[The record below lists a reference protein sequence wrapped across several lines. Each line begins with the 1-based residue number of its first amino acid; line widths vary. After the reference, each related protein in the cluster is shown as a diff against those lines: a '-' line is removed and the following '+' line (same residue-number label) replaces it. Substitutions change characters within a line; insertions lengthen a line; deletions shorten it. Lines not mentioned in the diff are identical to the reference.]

1 MSRAGDG
8 LAFWFVSASRASSN
22 GLLLFAV
29 LLVALNLRG
38 AIAAVAPV
46 LPEIRADLSL
56 SAGAAGLLTSLP
68 VLCFAAASPASAW
81 LARRVGLERA
91 VLLGLAGLAVATVLR
106 TLDDVP
112 VLLAGTLA
120 VGVAMTVGN
129 VVVPVVIK
137 RDFPLRAGRVT
148 GLYTA
153 ALAGGA
159 AMAAALTA
167 PIAAAWGWRVGLSV
181 WSLPVVVAL
190 VVWWLATTDLRAIAA
205 GRIADAGADREHRRR
220 GPRVWRSP
228 IAWAVTFFLGFQS
241 FAYFAITAW
250 LPTLLVDRAGLDI
263 ATASVGMSLFQ
274 LVGIPG
280 TLLIPLLAGRRP
292 QQVWLGVFV
301 ACCWC
306 TATTGLLFAPS
317 AWFVWTLVA
326 GFAQGSGISFAFT
339 VLVLRAHDTAS
350 ARDLSSMAQ
359 LVGYTLGAAGPAV
372 VGALYQ
378 STGDWVVP
386 LVLLVTETAMLAGL
400 AFVAG
405 QNRTVGQRSVDAN
418 LR

>member
-1 MSRAGDG
+1 M
-8 LAFWFVSASRASSN
+8 SASRASSS

-29 LLVALNLRG
+29 LLVAFNLRG

-46 LPEIRADLSL
+46 VPEISADLSL

-81 LARRVGLERA
+81 LARRTGLENA
-91 VLLGLAGLAVATVLR
+91 VLIGLVGIAVATVLR
-106 TLDDVP
+106 TLDGAP

-159 AMAAALTA
+159 ALAAALTA

-181 WSLPVVVAL
+181 WSLFVLVAV
-190 VVWWLATTDLRAIAA
+190 VVWWLATRDLRATAA
-205 GRIADAGADREHRRR
+205 ARIADGAAVRELRRR
-220 GPRVWRSP
+220 GPRVWSSP

-241 FAYFAITAW
+241 FAYFSVTAW

-274 LVGIPG
+274 LLGIPG

-292 QQVWLGVFV
+292 TQVWLGVFV

-306 TATTGLLFAPS
+306 TATTGLLLAPS
-317 AWFVWTLVA
+317 AWLAWTLVA

-339 VLVLRAHDTAS
+339 VLVLRAHDTAA
-350 ARDLSSMAQ
+350 ARELSSMAQ

-378 STGDWVVP
+378 STGDWVVS
-386 LVLLVTETAMLAGL
+386 LSLLVAETATLAAL

-405 QNRTVGQRSVDAN
+405 RNTTVGQHAAG
-418 LR
+418 

>member
-159 AMAAALTA
+159 AMA
-167 PIAAAWGWRVGLSV
+167 
-181 WSLPVVVAL
+181 
-190 VVWWLATTDLRAIAA
+190 
-205 GRIADAGADREHRRR
+205 GR
-220 GPRVWRSP
+220 
-228 IAWAVTFFLGFQS
+228 
-241 FAYFAITAW
+241 
-250 LPTLLVDRAGLDI
+250 
-263 ATASVGMSLFQ
+263 
-274 LVGIPG
+274 
-280 TLLIPLLAGRRP
+280 
-292 QQVWLGVFV
+292 
-301 ACCWC
+301 
-306 TATTGLLFAPS
+306 
-317 AWFVWTLVA
+317 
-326 GFAQGSGISFAFT
+326 
-339 VLVLRAHDTAS
+339 
-350 ARDLSSMAQ
+350 
-359 LVGYTLGAAGPAV
+359 
-372 VGALYQ
+372 
-378 STGDWVVP
+378 
-386 LVLLVTETAMLAGL
+386 
-400 AFVAG
+400 
-405 QNRTVGQRSVDAN
+405 
-418 LR
+418 

>member
-1 MSRAGDG
+1 MR
-8 LAFWFVSASRASSN
+8 ASRASSN

-46 LPEIRADLSL
+46 LPEISADLSL

-81 LARRVGLERA
+81 LARRTGLENA
-91 VLLGLAGLAVATVLR
+91 VLLGLVGIAVATVVR
-106 TLDDVP
+106 TLDGVA

-159 AMAAALTA
+159 ALAAALTA

-181 WSLPVVVAL
+181 WSAFVLVAL
-190 VVWWLATTDLRAIAA
+190 VVWWFATRDLRATAA
-205 GRIADAGADREHRRR
+205 GLTSDGGVAHEPRRR
-220 GPRVWRSP
+220 GPRVWSSP
-228 IAWAVTFFLGFQS
+228 VAWAVTFFLGFQS
-241 FAYFAITAW
+241 FAYFSITAW

-263 ATASVGMSLFQ
+263 ATASLGMSLFQ

-292 QQVWLGVFV
+292 QQVWLGVLV

-317 AWFVWTLVA
+317 AWFAWTLVA
-326 GFAQGSGISFAFT
+326 GFAQGAGISFAFT
-339 VLVLRAHDTAS
+339 VLVLRAHDTAA

-359 LVGYTLGAAGPAV
+359 LVGYMLGAAGPAV

-378 STGDWVVP
+378 STGDWIVP
-386 LVLLVTETAMLAGL
+386 LSLLVAETATLAAL

-405 QNRTVGQRSVDAN
+405 QNRTVGHPAER
-418 LR
+418 